1 MRRRSRAAL
10 IATALVAVGTASAGA
25 AEITARLVA
34 RAVPEGHF
42 VRFEEVASFQGDA
55 SLGARA
61 AGVLLGRSP
70 APGGFRT
77 ISRGYIVSRLAAE
90 GLDVSR
96 VRIVGDGPV
105 KLHGR
110 PVQAPV
116 AKIRRAA
123 GGRAGA
129 GGAGALSAGER
140 SRLEKRIGEICAGRS
155 GFEPGDM
162 QVEIKNVRLPRGAAD
177 ADSLEVDSVTGRRSL
192 GRVTASLSGRF
203 GGDRGAA
210 GVVYADV
217 AAVREALAPSRALK
231 GGHVLGAEDL
241 RTVTVAVRSVSEDY
255 LYDGAA
261 LVGKQLSKSMAAGE
275 PLRGSQV
282 SAPELVRR
290 GEAVTVLVRSTG
302 FRVTDRAVARQSG
315 TLGDAIEVE
324 NPRSRKA
331 YLAVVT
337 GPRTVRP
344 VVYGEVLITDGK
356 GKR

>member
-1 MRRRSRAAL
+1 MRRISRAAL
-10 IATALVAVGTASAGA
+10 IATALVAVGTASASAGA

-77 ISRGYIVSRLAAE
+77 ISRDYIMSRLAAE

-110 PVQAPV
+110 TAQAPV
-116 AKIRRAA
+116 ARISRRA
-123 GGRAGA
+123 GGRAG
-129 GGAGALSAGER
+129 GGTLSASER
-140 SRLEKRIGEICAGRS
+140 SRLEKRIGEICARRS

-177 ADSLEVDSVTGRRSL
+177 ADSLEVGSVTGRRSL

-231 GGHVLGAEDL
+231 GGHVLGDGDL
-241 RTVTVAVRSVSEDY
+241 RTVTVAVRSVSDDY
-255 LYDGAA
+255 LFDAA
-261 LVGKQLSKSMAAGE
+261 AVVGKELSKSIAAGA

-282 SAPELVRR
+282 SAPELVKR
-290 GEAVTVLVRSTG
+290 GEPVTVLVRGTG

-315 TLGDAIEVE
+315 RLGDAIEVE
-324 NPRSRKA
+324 NPRSRKT

-344 VVYGEVLITDGK
+344 VACGEVLITDGK